1 MMAITESDL
10 RDILAADSGDGPGRG
25 VAVAD
30 VDRRA
35 RRIRRRRLAAVT
47 GVLTAGLAVAGVLAV
62 PRTVTAEVPDDIW
75 TAVMAQPSPSPWP
88 TGAYTHVAVGKLA
101 ERKFHR
107 AGVKQRLTYRTGK
120 GFPSLQIRCPDA
132 PSYVVV
138 WVNRLWVEG
147 QPCGSVEGERTDG
160 QVSGAARLLWEG
172 SGLNTVEVLVVPAGD
187 VPDGLTSRRKYLG
200 KYLGDND
207 LGVKDE
213 NAVVA
218 AARPYQA
225 EWGVTMWD
233 MAPID

>member
-75 TAVMAQPSPSPWP
+75 TAVMAQPSPSPRP
-88 TGAYTHVAVGKLA
+88 SPSGAYTHIAVGKIA

-147 QPCGSVEGERTDG
+147 QPCGSVKGKRTDG
-160 QVSGAARLLWEG
+160 QVSGATRLWWEE

-187 VPDGLTSRRKYLG
+187 VPDDLASRRKDPG
-200 KYLGDND
+200 VND

-225 EWGVTMWD
+225 EWGVTMWEMD
-233 MAPID
+233 PID